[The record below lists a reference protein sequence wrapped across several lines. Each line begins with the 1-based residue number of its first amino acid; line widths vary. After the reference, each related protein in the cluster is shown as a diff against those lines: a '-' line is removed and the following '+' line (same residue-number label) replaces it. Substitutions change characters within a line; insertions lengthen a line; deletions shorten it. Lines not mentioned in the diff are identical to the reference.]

1 MTHWE
6 KVWEKEY
13 IASLR
18 EKFYGAS
25 KPEQEHPPSLGDVV
39 IIASEGNRAKWPLGR
54 ITKLLPDESGI
65 VRVVEVYTRGNYQ
78 LKTVNKLV
86 PLELPGIEVYDTVN
100 PEESNTI
107 EYETEPSTS
116 ASPTTSRPKRLTAQ
130 KADMHRKQ
138 LLQNDQL

>member
-1 MTHWE
+1 M
-6 KVWEKEY
+6 
-13 IASLR
+13 
-18 EKFYGAS
+18 
-25 KPEQEHPPSLGDVV
+25 
-39 IIASEGNRAKWPLGR
+39 
-54 ITKLLPDESGI
+54 
-65 VRVVEVYTRGNYQ
+65 
-78 LKTVNKLV
+78 KTVNKLV